1 MPADNAAKIDLS
13 IIKLSFYGGQCWSW
27 VAALDQHVTIG
38 TYNIAYW
45 YIQCKKII
53 RKWNAVLAH
62 VKTYVGITNY

>member
-1 MPADNAAKIDLS
+1 MVASAG
-13 IIKLSFYGGQCWSW
+13 YGLQS
-27 VAALDQHVTIG
+27 VISMLQYG